1 MHSLPLIAFLKGGSG
16 ADVPA
21 GKTSN
26 QKYHKKSSAG
36 FIPKVS
42 IFYYNIFDIIYLSE
56 EK

>member
-21 GKTSN
+21 GKSQIRN
-26 QKYHKKSSAG
+26 IIKKSLAG